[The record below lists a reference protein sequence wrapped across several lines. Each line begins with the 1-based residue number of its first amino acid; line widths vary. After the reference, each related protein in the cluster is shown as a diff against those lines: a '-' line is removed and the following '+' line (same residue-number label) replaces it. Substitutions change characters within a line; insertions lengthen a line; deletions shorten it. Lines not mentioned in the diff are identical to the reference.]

1 MILHVL
7 IRNVNFTKAKKLLP
21 NDKITASSKKKKKKK
36 IVSEALYQKS
46 QRKRMNFEKL
56 LG

>member
-21 NDKITASSKKKKKKK
+21 NDKITASSKKKKK

>member
-21 NDKITASSKKKKKKK
+21 NDKITASSKKKKKLFLKHY
-36 IVSEALYQKS
+36 IKS
-46 QRKRMNFEKL
+46 HREKE
-56 LG
+56 